1 LAPFGLF
8 TAGLCDFERVDRVG
22 AVNLSTIKLLREWAK
37 WGEAQN
43 ICYPSMSPMFGERA
57 LKTALF
63 GIGYIPPDVMRV
75 EWAVCRLEW
84 ELRFVLILRYQRH
97 LPWGRIGRCI
107 DRDWRTAKARTQ
119 AAENEVHHKLNGNA
133 SLIVGRKVRFVRLF
147 KTVSTR
153 SSA

>member
-1 LAPFGLF
+1 
-8 TAGLCDFERVDRVG
+8 
-22 AVNLSTIKLLREWAK
+22 VNLSTIKLLREWAR

-75 EWAVCRLEW
+75 EWAVCGLVW
-84 ELRFVLILRYQRH
+84 DLRFVLILRYQRQ
-97 LPWGRIGRCI
+97 LPWSRIALVI
-107 DRDWRTAKARTQ
+107 DRDWRTARNRTQ
-119 AAENEVHHKLNGNA
+119 LAENEVHHNLYAKS
-133 SLIVGRKVRFVRLF
+133 SLIVGRSVGFAAQF
-147 KTVSTR
+147 TTVSSR

>member
-1 LAPFGLF
+1 M
-8 TAGLCDFERVDRVG
+8 
-22 AVNLSTIKLLREWAK
+22 NLSTIQKLREWAR

-63 GIGYIPPDVMRV
+63 GIGHIPPDVLQV
-75 EWAVCRLEW
+75 EWAVCQLQW

-97 LPWGRIGRCI
+97 LPFTRMGRVI
-107 DRDWRTAKARTQ
+107 DLDWRTARKRTQ
-119 AAENEVHHKLNGNA
+119 HAENEVHHKLTGKP
-133 SLIVGRKVRFVRLF
+133 SLNVGRGVRFVRLF
-147 KTVSTR
+147 KTDSTR